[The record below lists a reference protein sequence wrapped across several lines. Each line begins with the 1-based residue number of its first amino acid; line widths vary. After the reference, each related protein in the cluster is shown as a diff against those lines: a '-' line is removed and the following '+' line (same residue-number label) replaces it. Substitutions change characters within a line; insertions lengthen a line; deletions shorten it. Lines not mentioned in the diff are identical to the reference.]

1 MLNFKQKAIYS
12 TSKNIKILALCYL
25 NNFILEP
32 PPPGGRKQEK
42 KKKIGVLPRVL
53 FLSFTSSFRPPLC
66 SRETWAA
73 AASLPSTPHAPAS
86 TAPPPPPPNPAFASA
101 RLGAL
106 VPRGI
111 VRPSSHLR
119 PRGLFCGIS
128 SVRAARGL
136 GIQAHGVA
144 ARPHPGANPD
154 LFSSFPRFVVVRGM
168 RVWVQSFD
176 LEVGGVG
183 GVVVW
188 VSGI

>member
-1 MLNFKQKAIYS
+1 MSSSSPSL
-12 TSKNIKILALCYL
+12 
-25 NNFILEP
+25 P
-32 PPPGGRKQEK
+32 PSN
-42 KKKIGVLPRVL
+42 LP
-53 FLSFTSSFRPPLC
+53 C
-66 SRETWAA
+66 SRVTWAA
-73 AASLPSTPHAPAS
+73 AASLPSTPRAPAS
-86 TAPPPPPPNPAFASA
+86 TAPPPPPPPNPAFASA